1 MKIGKLPENV
11 LKRSVLRQI
20 NMDDKKRKGAGVGV
34 DCAIFMPEE
43 DTPVAVCMQEAPV
56 ITEPEE
62 EREAITLVDVAV
74 TIGTLIQRCANNLA
88 AEGALTKGIL
98 ITLMLPE
105 EITEA
110 EIRKLMQEADEKC
123 RELGLQICGG
133 QTSVTDAVRY
143 PIAIVTGMGTFS
155 EEMADSGDCSDM
167 DVVVTKWIG
176 LEGTAILARRNRDK
190 LLSRYPEY
198 LVDEAAGFLRYLSVI
213 PEAATAMKSGACMMH
228 DASEGGIFAGLW
240 EIAERAGVGLK
251 IDMRKL
257 PLRQETVEV
266 CEYCDA
272 NPYELRSGGC
282 LIVFASDGQGLAD
295 ELQEKGI
302 PAVVVGKTTDNHDR
316 ILINGDEIRYLDRPK
331 QDAVYCQIMKSGKE
345 IEE

>member
-20 NMDDKKRKGAGVGV
+20 NIDDKRRKGAGVGA
-34 DCAIFMPEE
+34 DCAFFMSEE
-43 DTPVAVCMQEAPV
+43 GTTVAVCMQEAPV
-56 ITEPEE
+56 LTESEE
-62 EREAITLVDVAV
+62 ERETVALADAAV
-74 TIGTLIQRCANNLA
+74 TIETLIQRCANNIA
-88 AEGALTKGIL
+88 AGGALPEGIA

-105 EITEA
+105 EITEI
-110 EIRKLMQEADEKC
+110 EIRKLMQGADEKC

-143 PIAIVTGMGTFS
+143 PIAIITGLGIIP
-155 EEMADSGDCSDM
+155 EETAQTRDCPDM

-176 LEGTAILARRNRDK
+176 LEGTSILAGRNRDK
-190 LLSRYPEY
+190 LLTRYPEY
-198 LVDEAAGFLRYLSVI
+198 LVDEAVGFLRYLSVI

-282 LIVFASDGQGLAD
+282 LIVFTSDGQGLAD

-316 ILINGDEIRYLDRPK
+316 ILINGDETRYLDRPK
-331 QDAVYCQIMKSGKE
+331 QDAVYRQIMKSGKE